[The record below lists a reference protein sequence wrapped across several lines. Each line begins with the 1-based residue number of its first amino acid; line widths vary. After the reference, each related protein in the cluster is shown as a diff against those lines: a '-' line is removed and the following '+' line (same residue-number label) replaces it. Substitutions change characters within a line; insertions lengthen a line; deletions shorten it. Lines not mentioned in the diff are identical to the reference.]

1 MMCTWSSLWLNP
13 VALRWGKLLDVRTLI
28 RNRLGELGLE
38 QKDLAIAAKVTES
51 YVSLLLTRK
60 KLPPAPERTDIY
72 SKMEKILQLPQGGLS
87 ELAELERRADL
98 KKQLATPL
106 PPLLKE
112 LRDLV
117 LRKCVPDK
125 EAEMRAIFE
134 KEPFGE
140 LEHLVTQK
148 LLDLAKRVVREDLEN
163 ESWLRLVARLS
174 GREYEE
180 LRVIGLEFLDTDVFN
195 VSVSDC
201 LAFLDPLLES
211 WEIDL
216 SKFSMNV
223 QLNRRLVPDSTR
235 RFEFIERNGESSQAG
250 GNGLEEFLK
259 DRSLSGDASEEEIDF
274 LKQLRLRGKTP
285 TALYY
290 YRELQN
296 LRDPILFRSSAKGS
310 RLNTRKFRAGR

>member
-1 MMCTWSSLWLNP
+1 M
-13 VALRWGKLLDVRTLI
+13 DVRTMI
-28 RNRLGELGLE
+28 RNRLAVLGLE
-38 QKDLAIAAKVTES
+38 QKDLAFAAKVTES

-72 SKMEKILQLPQGGLS
+72 SKMERVLQLPPGGLS
-87 ELAELERRADL
+87 ELAELERRAEM
-98 KKQLATPL
+98 KKQLATPPL
-106 PPLLKE
+106 PLLKE
-112 LRDLV
+112 LRALV
-117 LRKCVPDK
+117 LRKCVPVR
-125 EAEMRAIFE
+125 EAEVRAIFE

-163 ESWLRLVARLS
+163 ENWLRLVARLS

-180 LRVIGLEFLDTDVFN
+180 LRVVGLEFLDTDLFN

-216 SKFSMNV
+216 SKFSMTV
-223 QLNRRLVPDSTR
+223 QLNRRLVPDSIR
-235 RFEFIERNGESSQAG
+235 RFEFIERNGERSPEEGA
-250 GNGLEEFLK
+250 GLEEFLK
-259 DRSLSGDASEEEIDF
+259 NHSLSGDASQEEIDF
-274 LKQLRLRGKTP
+274 LRQLRMRGKIP
-285 TALYY
+285 TVLYY

-296 LRDPILFRSSAKGS
+296 LRDPLHFRSSAKGS
-310 RLNTRKFRAGR
+310 RLNSRKLRAGR